1 MKIKAALLTIITCCS
16 LASAQGDYCF
26 EETEQVGAV
35 NEDAWIVTERSDKE
49 ILEELLAESRQLK
62 VVGIKYCVSDTG
74 YLENIEIRIGGD
86 GLDRVAPLTMMG
98 LSLPSN
104 HECEEIEVE
113 DNFAQKVEY
122 VEIFEMGGLGVCS
135 VRFGGAQ
142 LRGRYQYG
150 AWDSNPWMTQ
160 ELIVIPGGN

>member
-1 MKIKAALLTIITCCS
+1 MTKRT
-16 LASAQGDYCF
+16 
-26 EETEQVGAV
+26 
-35 NEDAWIVTERSDKE
+35 DKE

-74 YLENIEIRIGGD
+74 YLENIEVRIGGD
-86 GLDRVAPLTMMG
+86 GLGRVAPLNIMG

-104 HECEEIEVE
+104 NECEEIEVE
-113 DNFAQKVEY
+113 EDFAEKVEY
-122 VEIFEMGGLGVCS
+122 VEIFEMDGIGVCS

-150 AWDSNPWMTQ
+150 S
-160 ELIVIPGGN
+160 